1 MSQSGISRLARYNRI
16 FNQQLDVLLHSV
28 IHRYPNSGYRM
39 MLAMGHLRSMRITIQ
54 ERRMRRA
61 MIRVNPVGV
70 SSRWSQHRAIHRRVY
85 SVVLTLMP
93 CGILTVTTPFVD
105 GVLCTWWC
113 RWL

>member
-16 FNQQLDVLLHSV
+16 FDQQLDVLLHSV

-85 SVVLTLMP
+85 SVAHPNALWH
-93 CGILTVTTPFVD
+93 ID
-105 GVLCTWWC
+105 GNHSLC
-113 RWL
+113 RWGSMYMVV